1 MWNPEALKVWGEG
14 LSGRTGMR
22 NYRDLRPQ
30 WEWVVS
36 VSTWRGRP
44 ERQWVLLQY
53 SSAGGWETEREWPLS
68 HALSYSRLHHRSSER
83 NSSEAAVQKHLHS
96 TLYSKC
102 GFLSSVSK
110 VWHQYW
116 MSISVWSVVTVD
128 WTAGFGNWP
137 LWERCGSIRKGWWGT
152 CLWLNY
158 DSTRSSDTQCPSQTT
173 PPTIHHHTHPTTD
186 QIHYC
191 AQVWG
196 LYEFKSLMLTQV
208 ACFRSKI
215 Q

>member
-1 MWNPEALKVWGEG
+1 MSSECKYLK
-14 LSGRTGMR
+14 RTS
-22 NYRDLRPQ
+22 
-30 WEWVVS
+30 WASVS
-36 VSTWRGRP
+36 VAPILFSRRLRDWTRMTPVSRSILFPSSPP
-44 ERQWVLLQY
+44 EL
-53 SSAGGWETEREWPLS
+53 REKLKWS
-68 HALSYSRLHHRSSER
+68 CHT
-83 NSSEAAVQKHLHS
+83 K
-96 TLYSKC
+96 TLTLNTVHSKC

-196 LYEFKSLMLTQV
+196 L
-208 ACFRSKI
+208 
-215 Q
+215 